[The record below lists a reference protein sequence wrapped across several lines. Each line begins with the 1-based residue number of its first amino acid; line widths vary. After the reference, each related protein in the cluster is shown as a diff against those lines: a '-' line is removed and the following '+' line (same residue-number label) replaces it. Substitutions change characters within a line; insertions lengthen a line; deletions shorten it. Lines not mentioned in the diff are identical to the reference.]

1 MRKYAYMLIAC
12 FSVLTMQAQQTRSGM
27 YTLPLTEGNG
37 TPPPGIVEQSD
48 SGGNSPAGY
57 DRYTSEGLVLTN
69 NRVAHS
75 AFAIDN
81 LEIDLREGVVIE
93 FEYAMAR
100 LTQSAYAKG
109 EGLALFLYD
118 ANERLDL
125 GYGFEALGY
134 AYNEANGVIGRKP
147 SLKGAYLAVG
157 FDIGGGFKK
166 FFETNEHRR
175 EGISPARF
183 QQAGYY
189 QNDFGRYQMNHITLR
204 GGHASYYQ
212 AYGYNGNPVLLTKY
226 FGGTSVNAGELSMAT
241 LNYNTGEYDFD
252 RNTDAANFDVG
263 NGGTQTNL
271 NFQKIIVELE
281 PASNGEA
288 MYITVK
294 AKEGSREIVLI
305 EDFKYETSFKTYD
318 KMNNLYDFRAPIPQR
333 VKVGFTASTGNF
345 SQQKT
350 IIRNVKVSIPNALI
364 LEDIQEEMCVSESG
378 ESRNAEI
385 TVPVFED
392 LDFSIQPNSF
402 QFVDANGNEVGTS
415 YTQSNVGEWSYSSSR
430 EEVTLTLTN
439 AYFEPDDVAAIHYVV
454 ETRDGTKSQ
463 PAAIRITGMRCGAG
477 INPHI
482 RTKNQNE
489 LHLN

>member
-1 MRKYAYMLIAC
+1 MILAC
-12 FSVLTMQAQQTRSGM
+12 FSVLTIQAQQTRSGS
-27 YTLPLTEGNG
+27 YHLPLTEGNG
-37 TPPPGIVEQSD
+37 SPPPGIVEQSD
-48 SGGNSPAGY
+48 SGGNSPSGY
-57 DRYTSEGLVLTN
+57 DRYTSEGLVLTDK
-69 NRVAHS
+69 RVAHS

-93 FEYAMAR
+93 FEYAMAA
-100 LTQSAYAKG
+100 LGQPAFGKG

-134 AYNEANGVIGRKP
+134 AFNEANGISGRKP
-147 SLKGAYLAVG
+147 SLKGAYLAVA
-157 FDIGGGFKK
+157 FDVGGGFKN
-166 FFETNEHRR
+166 FFSTNEHRR

-183 QQAGYY
+183 EQAGYY
-189 QNDFGRYQMNHITLR
+189 QNDFGRYQRNHITLR
-204 GGHASYYQ
+204 GAHASYYM

-226 FGGTSVNAGELSMAT
+226 FGGTSVSAGEISMAT
-241 LNYNTGEYDFD
+241 LNYHTGEYAFD

-263 NGGTQTNL
+263 NGGTHTNL
-271 NFQKIIVELE
+271 NFQKIVVELE
-281 PASNGEA
+281 PASNGEG

-318 KMNNLYDFRAPIPQR
+318 KMNDLYDVKAPIPDR

-345 SQQKT
+345 TQQKT
-350 IIRNVKVSIPNALI
+350 IIRNVKIAIPNALI
-364 LEDIQEEMCVSESG
+364 LEDIQEEMCVSDTG
-378 ESRNAEI
+378 ESRNAAI

-392 LDFSIQPNSF
+392 LDFAVQPSSF

-430 EEVTLTLTN
+430 EEVTLTLSN
-439 AYFEPDDVAAIHYVV
+439 AYFEPDEVAEIKYVV
-454 ETRDGTKSQ
+454 EASDGTKSQ
-463 PAAIRITGMRCGAG
+463 TAAIRITGIQCGAVV
-477 INPHI
+477 NPQI
-482 RTKNQNE
+482 RTKNENE
-489 LHLN
+489 PYME